1 MLLFTAKQ
9 IQETEPYS
17 NETTATMCSR
27 DFLKTMDNY
36 QGDLTDI
43 LRPIGGCSPPAE
55 TPMAAAAAVPEW
67 QFPASA
73 ITFSASPIDDFG
85 DPFVH
90 LGDPMIHAPP
100 PPPPFFHSP
109 DDMIKATAAGE
120 ALGFAASRKILD
132 EEMKRPPSI
141 FSRMLQISPTAK
153 LPLAPCE
160 SPAASPTGM
169 KGGGAPMLG
178 ANDHSLI
185 SPMSSKLGNN
195 CLMES
200 SLQISSPRNTGI
212 RRRWAFLT
220 IATIFFNFFFF
231 LEIILIQN

>member
-1 MLLFTAKQ
+1 
-9 IQETEPYS
+9 
-17 NETTATMCSR
+17 MCSR
-27 DFLKTMDNY
+27 DFLKTMMDNY

-55 TPMAAAAAVPEW
+55 TPAAAPEW

-73 ITFSASPIDDFG
+73 ITFSACPIDDFG

-100 PPPPFFHSP
+100 PPPPPPPFFHSP
-109 DDMIKATAAGE
+109 DDMIKASAAGE
-120 ALGFAASRKILD
+120 AVGFAARGKILD

-141 FSRMLQISPTAK
+141 FSRMLQISPTEK
-153 LPLAPCE
+153 CE
-160 SPAASPTGM
+160 SPAAAAAGS
-169 KGGGAPMLG
+169 PMLG
-178 ANDHSLI
+178 ASDHSLI
-185 SPMSSKLGNN
+185 SPMSSKGNN

-212 RRRWAFLT
+212 RRRWVILT
-220 IATIFFNFFFF
+220 ITTIL
-231 LEIILIQN
+231 LEIK